1 MEEYKNWLNPLVDE
15 LSDSANW
22 CYQSGGAAA
31 AEPMSLAAV
40 ALAAHGRPEAAVRAC
55 DRLAQMQAA
64 DGGVSAADPKSP
76 CWPTGWAVL
85 AWSKTDCL
93 VGEAKYVD
101 AIARGIDCILSL
113 HGRTMESLADVGHN
127 PRLDGWP
134 WVAGTHP
141 WSEPTAI
148 NLLALKATGLSKH
161 PRARE
166 AAAMLIDRLLPEGGS
181 NYGNT
186 TVLGQ
191 VLRPHIEPTGLVAAA
206 LAGETDSSG
215 RLERSLV
222 YLERFVGQTRAAASL
237 SYALLALTAHER
249 RPKNAGTWLAAAA
262 RETSTWQRSPLRKA
276 LIAIAAAEP
285 CPLTTRVTLK
295 DLTPNT

>member
-1 MEEYKNWLNPLVDE
+1 VEVYKNWLNPLLDQ

-22 CYQSGGAAA
+22 SYQPGGAVA
-31 AEPMSLAAV
+31 AEPL
-40 ALAAHGRPEAAVRAC
+40 ALAALAMTAHGRSQAAARAC

-64 DGGVSAADPKSP
+64 DGGLPAAGLSAT

-85 AWSKTDCL
+85 AWSQTDRRKYR
-93 VGEAKYVD
+93 EAISR
-101 AIARGIDCILSL
+101 AINCILSL

-148 NLLALKATGLSKH
+148 NLLALKATGRAEH
-161 PRARE
+161 PRARD
-166 AAAMLIDRLLPEGGS
+166 AVAMLIDRLLPEGGS

-191 VLRPHIEPTGLVAAA
+191 MLRAHIEPTGLVTTA
-206 LAGETDSSG
+206 LAGEVDSSG
-215 RLERSLV
+215 RLERSLD
-222 YLERFVGQTRAAASL
+222 YLERLVGETRAAASL
-237 SYALLALTAHER
+237 AYALLGLTAHNR
-249 RPKNAGTWLAAAA
+249 RPKQADAWLAAAA
-262 RETSTWQRSPLRKA
+262 RESSSWQRSPLRKV
-276 LIAIAAAEP
+276 LIALAATEW
-285 CPLTTRVTLK
+285 CPLTATGNANK
-295 DLTPNT
+295 A